1 MDNIISI
8 FFNLYYYFKIF
19 MSFVAVTYFYKQ
31 FFDKC
36 ITEKECVFVSK
47 KTKKKKI
54 KIVQLPKR
62 MLTFIYFS
70 LISLIYYY
78 FDFHVMVS
86 LVSIITI
93 IVLSLFQKF
102 DDSFIEILYI
112 LDEFFIVKALYFG
125 FYWICKSIFFIFSPI
140 YKRFE
145 NKKKNNYESFKNSII
160 NKLSNSEYGGF
171 LQLLGYNNKNNGK
184 TNNDMNNLM
193 NLFGD
198 MGEFKKMFNDSES
211 TSLSNKN
218 NDVNKK
224 VSDPKWLEGHITSTE
239 DLDKYL
245 ISEIASNKD
254 LKKIANL
261 NNNKIIELD
270 NDNEKKEKKDKII
283 KDNKKNQNDKNSEE
297 LVNLFKKMNDV
308 FSTMP
313 INKEKK

>member
-1 MDNIISI
+1 
-8 FFNLYYYFKIF
+8 